1 MSSYIYYPFFTLK
14 VTSPAEFGNSWAVD
28 PDSCNAQPDPEDP
41 CDPDSGDYQM
51 AQDLCYPLIVE
62 TGPFAECHS
71 YVDPTP
77 YHEACVY
84 DLCAMLPDDDV
95 LCDSLAGYAQTC
107 REAGGSPG
115 DWRAET
121 PQCGK
126 YSISYY

>member
-1 MSSYIYYPFFTLK
+1 MDDAIT
-14 VTSPAEFGNSWAVD
+14 FGHSWAVT
-28 PDSCNAQPDPEDP
+28 PEECQAPGPEDP
-41 CDPDSGDYQM
+41 CDRDSEEHQM
-51 AQDLCYPLIVE
+51 AQDLCYILVVE
-62 TGPFAECHS
+62 RGPFAGCHS

-84 DLCAMLPDDDV
+84 DLCATLPDDDV
-95 LCDSLAGYAQTC
+95 LCDSLAEYAQAC

-126 YSISYY
+126 HTTIYVL